1 MSDVRES
8 RTTTAVPIGHERI
21 SGPQNIRNEADMFD
35 ARGLADARAAE
46 AAREHHEGLS
56 ARLAA
61 SGKVVH
67 DLIENMRHW
76 GTPPR
81 ENLRPLAE
89 ALARHCAAT
98 ESTVRRPLEDH
109 GVARQVLREDRE
121 EGENL
126 QRLLA
131 GVIAH
136 EPPEGT
142 YHLTVGGI
150 LGDIDQYVL
159 HQQRELI
166 PVIDSEL
173 SATENRRLAG
183 AFHA

>member
-8 RTTTAVPIGHERI
+8 QTTTADPGSHERI
-21 SGPQNIRNEADMFD
+21 SGPQNIRNEAERFD
-35 ARGLADARAAE
+35 ARGLADAKAAE

-98 ESTVRRPLEDH
+98 ESTVRRALEDH
-109 GVARQVLREDRE
+109 GVAREAVREDRE

-126 QRLLA
+126 QRLLT
-131 GVIAH
+131 GLIAH

-142 YHLTVGGI
+142 YPLTVGGI
-150 LGDIDQYVL
+150 LADVDQYVL
-159 HQQRELI
+159 HQQRDLI
-166 PVIDSEL
+166 PVIDREL
-173 SATENRRLAG
+173 SATESRRLAS